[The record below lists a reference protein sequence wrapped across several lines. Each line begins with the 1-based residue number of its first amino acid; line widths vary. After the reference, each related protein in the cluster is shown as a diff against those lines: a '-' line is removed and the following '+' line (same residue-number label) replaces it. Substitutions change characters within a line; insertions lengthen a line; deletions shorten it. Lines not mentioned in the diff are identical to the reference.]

1 MKAVI
6 KTLLLLA
13 FLCRNGFS
21 QSLSLGFRAGVP
33 LNDAVWG
40 WHDKYW
46 EWIPESK
53 RYAVGPAVALRLHGK
68 LSIEVDALY
77 KRIGYSRYG
86 SAFSG
91 QYERIKTR
99 ADSWEFPVIARCRL
113 LPSRIRPYFASG
125 FSYHYISG
133 ARSTDEA
140 VVGGTWF
147 VFPLDRVYELQRTS
161 NWGAIVAVGAE
172 TSLWG
177 MDILPEIRYT
187 RWSSDIFRDPVSP
200 HIETVG
206 SNRDQVEFLVGI
218 MFSR

>member
-6 KTLLLLA
+6 KILLLLA
-13 FLCRNGFS
+13 FLCRSGFT

-33 LNDAVWG
+33 LSDAVWG
-40 WHDKYW
+40 WHLKYW

-53 RYAVGPAVALRLHGK
+53 PYTVGPAVALRLHGR

-86 SAFSG
+86 TYFNG

-99 ADSWEFPVIARCRL
+99 ADSWEFPVIARYRL
-113 LPSRIRPYFASG
+113 LSSRIRPYFASG
-125 FSYHYISG
+125 FSYHHISG
-133 ARSTDEA
+133 AQSTEQA

-147 VFPLDRVYELQRTS
+147 VFPLDRVYDLQRTS

-172 TSLWG
+172 TRLWG

-187 RWSSDIFRDPVSP
+187 RWSSDIFRDPASP
-200 HIETVG
+200 NRETVG